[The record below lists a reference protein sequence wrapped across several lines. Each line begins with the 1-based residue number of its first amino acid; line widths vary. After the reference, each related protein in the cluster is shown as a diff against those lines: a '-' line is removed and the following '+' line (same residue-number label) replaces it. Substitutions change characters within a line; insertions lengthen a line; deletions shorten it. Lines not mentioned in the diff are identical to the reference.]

1 VPDAPAILAVDV
13 EKTFGA
19 TRAVAGASLR
29 VDRGQLV
36 ALLGPSGSGKTSL
49 LRLVAGFEMP
59 DAGAIAIGG
68 HDVAGPDVWVEPE
81 HRRVGMVFQDGA
93 LFPHLTV
100 AKNVGFGDATPAR
113 VTECLQMV
121 GLAHRDRAYPHELSG
136 GERQRVALA
145 RALAPEPEV
154 ILLDEPFA
162 SLDTSLRIALR
173 EHVAEILRAA
183 HASALLVTH
192 DQQEALSLADV
203 VVVMRA
209 GRVEQFGSPEEVY
222 RRPASRWMAEFLGD
236 ADVLH
241 GVAGGAGTVACELGV
256 LPTDR
261 DARGDVDVV
270 IRPDAVRLGAV
281 QPGGTAARVT
291 GSTFLGHELVTRVQL
306 PSGSELRSRAAG
318 ATAWQVGD
326 EVSVTVDGP
335 VFTYA
340 REHDGAP
347 A

>member
-1 VPDAPAILAVDV
+1 
-13 EKTFGA
+13 
-19 TRAVAGASLR
+19 
-29 VDRGQLV
+29 
-36 ALLGPSGSGKTSL
+36 
-49 LRLVAGFEMP
+49 
-59 DAGAIAIGG
+59 
-68 HDVAGPDVWVEPE
+68 
-81 HRRVGMVFQDGA
+81 MVFQDGA

-113 VTECLQMV
+113 VAECLDMV

-162 SLDTSLRIALR
+162 SLDTSLRVALR
-173 EHVAEILRAA
+173 EHVTAILRAA
-183 HASALLVTH
+183 NASALLVTH
-192 DQQEALSLADV
+192 DQQEALSLADA

-209 GRVEQFGSPEEVY
+209 GRVEQSGTPEAVY
-222 RRPASRWMAEFLGD
+222 RQPASRWMAEFLGE

-241 GVAGGAGTVACELGV
+241 GTANGAATVVCELGT
-256 LPTDR
+256 LPTAEG
-261 DARGDVDVV
+261 ARGDVDVV
-270 IRPDAVRLGAV
+270 IRPDSVRLDAP
-281 QPGGTAARVT
+281 QPGTTTARVT
-291 GSTFLGHELVTRVQL
+291 GSTFLGHEQVTRVQL
-306 PSGSELRSRAAG
+306 PSGFEVRSRTAG

-335 VFTYA
+335 VFAYT
-340 REHDGAP
+340 RERDGAP

>member
-1 VPDAPAILAVDV
+1 
-13 EKTFGA
+13 
-19 TRAVAGASLR
+19 
-29 VDRGQLV
+29 
-36 ALLGPSGSGKTSL
+36 
-49 LRLVAGFEMP
+49 
-59 DAGAIAIGG
+59 
-68 HDVAGPDVWVEPE
+68 
-81 HRRVGMVFQDGA
+81 MVFQDGA

-113 VTECLQMV
+113 VTECLEMV
-121 GLAHRDRAYPHELSG
+121 GLAHRERAYPHELSG

-162 SLDTSLRIALR
+162 SLDTSLRIAVR
-173 EHVAEILRAA
+173 EHVTEILRAA

-192 DQQEALSLADV
+192 DQQEALSLADH

-209 GRVEQFGSPEEVY
+209 GRVEQAGTPEGVY
-222 RRPASRWMAEFLGD
+222 RRPASRWMAQFLGE
-236 ADVLH
+236 ADVLP
-241 GVAGGAGTVACELGV
+241 GVAGAAPGTVECELGT

-270 IRPDAVRLGAV
+270 IRPDSVRVIAPRPGAV
-281 QPGGTAARVT
+281 TARVV
-291 GSTFLGHELVTRVQL
+291 SFTFLGHEQVTRLRL

-318 ATAWQVGD
+318 ATTSQIDD
-326 EVSVTVDGP
+326 EVAVTVDGP
-335 VFTYA
+335 VATFA
-340 REHDGAP
+340 REHDGAS